1 MKEIVKMSERQV
13 FVNRIRT
20 LIKDIELELKEGKFT
35 KEVERYM
42 LREAINSLKAAEKHL
57 NGYLQVDK
65 HNGN

>member
-1 MKEIVKMSERQV
+1 MSERQV

-20 LIKDIELELKEGKFT
+20 LIKDIELELKERQFT
-35 KEVERYM
+35 KEVERFM
-42 LREAINSLKAAEKHL
+42 LRESIANLKRAEKHL

>member
-1 MKEIVKMSERQV
+1 MSERQV

>member
-1 MKEIVKMSERQV
+1 MSERQV
-13 FVNRIRT
+13 FLNRIRT

>member
-1 MKEIVKMSERQV
+1 MSERQV

-20 LIKDIELELKEGKFT
+20 LIKDIELELKERQFT
-35 KEVERYM
+35 KEVERFM
-42 LREAINSLKAAEKHL
+42 LQQAVDNLKRAEEHL

>member
-1 MKEIVKMSERQV
+1 MSERQV

-20 LIKDIELELKEGKFT
+20 LIKDIELELKERQFT
-35 KEVERYM
+35 KEVERFM
-42 LREAINSLKAAEKHL
+42 LRESIVNLKRTEEHL

>member
-1 MKEIVKMSERQV
+1 MSERQV

-20 LIKDIELELKEGKFT
+20 LIKDIELELKERQFT

-42 LREAINSLKAAEKHL
+42 LREAINSLNAAVKHL

-65 HNGN
+65 QNGN

>member
-1 MKEIVKMSERQV
+1 MSERQV
-13 FVNRIRT
+13 FVDRIRT

>member
-1 MKEIVKMSERQV
+1 MSERQV
-13 FVNRIRT
+13 YVNRVRT

-35 KEVERYM
+35 KEVERFM
-42 LREAINSLKAAEKHL
+42 LQQAVDNLKRAEEHL

>member
-1 MKEIVKMSERQV
+1 MSERQV

-20 LIKDIELELKEGKFT
+20 LIKDIELELKERQFT

-42 LREAINSLKAAEKHL
+42 LRETINSLKAAEKHL

-65 HNGN
+65 QNGN

>member
-1 MKEIVKMSERQV
+1 MSERQV
-13 FVNRIRT
+13 FLNRVRT
-20 LIKDIELELKEGKFT
+20 MIKDMELELEESQFT

-42 LREAINSLKAAEKHL
+42 LREAIVNLKRAEEHL

>member
-1 MKEIVKMSERQV
+1 MLEAILY
-13 FVNRIRT
+13 
-20 LIKDIELELKEGKFT
+20 LILYKVRFDNFPIELELKEKQFT

-42 LREAINSLKAAEKHL
+42 LNEAITSLKVVENHL